1 MACLSFQPAGS
12 SPASVR
18 FSSAAS
24 SLQGA
29 RAPTQHRRVQKWNL
43 EAETAAAAAAAAAA
57 AEQQREESNS
67 SKDEGACT
75 YGKAA
80 V

>member
-43 EAETAAAAAAAAAA
+43 EAETAAAAAAAA
-57 AEQQREESNS
+57 EQQREESNS